1 MGVGVLSAEDKI
13 ILGEFSA
20 FFFRLPL
27 APALTQCPRFTLPY
41 LIISC
46 WHDGFPN
53 SARMGPL
60 GVTNKYTKVQVLAT
74 NLHKNFLILNIA
86 LSWKLF
92 LSLLF
97 AKYLLAHNIV
107 FSRLLMNSNVV
118 HNCMEKQDLIM
129 VPNISVD
136 KKED

>member
-1 MGVGVLSAEDKI
+1 
-13 ILGEFSA
+13 
-20 FFFRLPL
+20 
-27 APALTQCPRFTLPY
+27 
-41 LIISC
+41 
-46 WHDGFPN
+46 
-53 SARMGPL
+53 MGPL